1 VWARGQ
7 SLPVR
12 ALVLIAAGLIAPP
25 VILFYDLLP
34 AAIAIAWLLIDA
46 RRTGFLP
53 WEKLVLGVIWVV
65 PILSRGVGIAFGIP
79 IGPVAIVAL
88 FALAAIRAHNEW
100 RGGRA

>member
-1 VWARGQ
+1 MGARS

-34 AAIAIAWLLIDA
+34 AAIAIAWLMIDA

-53 WEKLVLGVIWVV
+53 WEKVALCVIWIV
-65 PILSRGVGIAFGIP
+65 PILSRGAGIAWACRSAP
-79 IGPVAIVAL
+79 SPPS
-88 FALAAIRAHNEW
+88 RC
-100 RGGRA
+100 